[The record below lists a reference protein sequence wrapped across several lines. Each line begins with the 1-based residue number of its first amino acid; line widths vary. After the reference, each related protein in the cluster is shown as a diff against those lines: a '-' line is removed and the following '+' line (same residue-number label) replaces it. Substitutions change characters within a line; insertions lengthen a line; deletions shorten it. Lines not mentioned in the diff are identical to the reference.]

1 MRKLV
6 LGACVALGLATSPVM
21 AAEDSGLYLGAGIG
35 DSTIKSDR
43 ISFDDISFRFNDGD
57 TAFKIF
63 GGWRLNRYIGAEL
76 DYVDLGT
83 ASDRF
88 RFDDGLDDI
97 TIKTDISVTAWVPY
111 VVGTLPIGIF
121 ELSAKVGYAFWD
133 ADFKARASGIP
144 SERDSES
151 DEDFAYGFGA
161 GVTLFDHL
169 NAKLE
174 YEVVDVSDA
183 DLEVWWI
190 TGAWRF

>member
-6 LGACVALGLATSPVM
+6 IGAFAVLSLAVMPVQ
-21 AAEDSGLYLGAGIG
+21 AAEDSGFYVGAGIG

-57 TAFKIF
+57 TAFKIL
-63 GGWRLNRYIGAEL
+63 GGWRFNPYIGVEL

-83 ASDRF
+83 ASDKF
-88 RFDDGLDDI
+88 RFTDGI
-97 TIKTDISVTAWVPY
+97 EEISIRSDISVTAWVPY

-133 ADFKARASGIP
+133 ADFKASAP
-144 SERDSES
+144 NVPTERDSES

-161 GVTLFDHL
+161 GVTLFDRL

-183 DLEVWWI
+183 DLAVWWI

>member
-1 MRKLV
+1 V
-6 LGACVALGLATSPVM
+6 LSLAAMPVQ
-21 AAEDSGLYLGAGIG
+21 AAEDSGFYVGAGIG

-43 ISFDDISFRFNDGD
+43 ISFDDVSFRFNGGD
-57 TAFKIF
+57 TAFKIL
-63 GGWRLNRYIGAEL
+63 GGWRFNPYIGVEL

-83 ASDRF
+83 ASDKF
-88 RFDDGLDDI
+88 RFTDGTDEF
-97 TIKTDISVTAWVPY
+97 TIKSDISVTAWVPY

-133 ADFKARASGIP
+133 ADFKASAPDVP

-161 GVTLFDHL
+161 GVTLFDRL